1 MVKDQTD
8 ENATVV
14 IGASK
19 PEGERRE
26 EDRTRIISVPDDRG
40 VADETGTPAETVT
53 EGRTGTDVWGDL
65 TELSTS
71 APSRPV
77 AEGDTLNGRFVLER
91 RIGGG
96 GMGTVY
102 KALDL
107 RKQEAM
113 DRNPYIA
120 VKVLNEEFRTHPESL
135 KSLQREAKKA
145 QSLAHPNIVTVYDFD
160 RDGTAIYMT
169 MELQEGQPLNQ
180 IIRSPDFKGM
190 PVQKALR
197 IVSDVGAALAYAHE
211 NRIVHSDLKP
221 GNVFLTDKGP
231 AKVFDF
237 GIARASK
244 TDDADAETTVF
255 DAGTLGALTPSY
267 ASPEMLEKRD
277 PDPRD
282 DIYALACIAYELLT
296 GRHPFDRVPA
306 TLARDNR
313 LRAKQ
318 PANLARGQWTAI
330 QNALAFERER
340 RTPNVKRFLNELS
353 AAGPSRIRQAAY
365 AVATMVVVVAAV
377 ATGTYTLWQ
386 PDTTEPPAIPP
397 VAKTAPDATV
407 AAPAPDAPVSPPAA
421 VPPIAEPAPDAQ
433 VAAPAPVA
441 PVSPPAAVPPIAEPA
456 PDAQVAAPAP
466 VAPVS
471 PPAAVPPIAEP
482 PAVSPG
488 SQVATIQPLQLI
500 GPLLIDVPCA
510 RIEARMSAG
519 TVRLSGYARA
529 DSDLSRLRQAILSI
543 PGVKNVDSRMNQI
556 GKNLCAPI
564 DFYSPYIETDR
575 DVVRGLTI
583 RTKNDSGEFVEG
595 DKLVVNITT
604 PDYDSYIYVDYFALD
619 GSVVHLRPQGN
630 RPQNLVP
637 TGQSITLGDIN
648 SAKQWTIAPPFGTEF
663 LVVLATPKLIFES
676 VRNEVEGQDEY
687 LRELGWKLD
696 RMAVPAN
703 NEKIIADIFFIT
715 TKPNR

>member
-1 MVKDQTD
+1 M
-8 ENATVV
+8 
-14 IGASK
+14 
-19 PEGERRE
+19 
-26 EDRTRIISVPDDRG
+26 
-40 VADETGTPAETVT
+40 
-53 EGRTGTDVWGDL
+53 
-65 TELSTS
+65 
-71 APSRPV
+71 
-77 AEGDTLNGRFVLER
+77 
-91 RIGGG
+91 
-96 GMGTVY
+96 
-102 KALDL
+102 
-107 RKQEAM
+107 
-113 DRNPYIA
+113 
-120 VKVLNEEFRTHPESL
+120 
-135 KSLQREAKKA
+135 QREAKKA

-180 IIRSPDFKGM
+180 IIRSSDFKGM
-190 PVQKALR
+190 PVQEALR

-267 ASPEMLEKRD
+267 ASPEMLERRD

-340 RTPNVKRFLNELS
+340 RTPNVKRFLSELS

-365 AVATMVVVVAAV
+365 AVAAMVVVGAAV

-386 PDTTEPPAIPP
+386 PDTTEPPPMPP
-397 VAKTAPDATV
+397 VAEPAPDAQV
-407 AAPAPDAPVSPPAA
+407 AAPAPVATVSPPAA

-441 PVSPPAAVPPIAEPA
+441 TVSPPAAVPPIAEPA

-466 VAPVS
+466 VATVSPPAAVPPIAEPAPDAQVAAPAPVATVS

-482 PAVSPG
+482 PAVSHG
-488 SQVATIQPLQLI
+488 SQVANIQPLQLI
-500 GPLLIDVPCA
+500 RPLLIDVPCA

-529 DSDLSRLRQAILSI
+529 DSDLARLRQALLSI
-543 PGVKNVDSRMNQI
+543 PGVKDVDSRTNQI
-556 GKNLCAPI
+556 NKSLCAPI
-564 DFYSPYIETDR
+564 DFFSPYIESDR

-619 GSVVHLRPQGN
+619 GSVVHLRPQAN

-648 SAKQWTIAPPFGTEF
+648 SAKQWTIAPTFGTEF

-696 RMAVPAN
+696 RMAVRRRL
-703 NEKIIADIFFIT
+703 ET
-715 TKPNR
+715 